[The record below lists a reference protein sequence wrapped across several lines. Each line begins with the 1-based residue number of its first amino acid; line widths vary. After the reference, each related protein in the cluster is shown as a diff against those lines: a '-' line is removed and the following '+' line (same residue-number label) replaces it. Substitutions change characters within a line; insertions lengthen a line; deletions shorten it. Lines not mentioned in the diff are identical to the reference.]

1 MFFSSNNFFDL
12 MTDCA
17 TPNFRGLQLHCV
29 PNTSTPRATCAK
41 ASTYTK
47 VSVDKSADKQSKRS
61 SFRAE
66 PRISFSEASLYYKG
80 LLQSDRSFSGR
91 QFRKNS
97 NIQDTGFLSLEK
109 QYKTNIAAA
118 ISNNGA
124 LRLFCLQKNDKNFLI

>member
-1 MFFSSNNFFDL
+1 MFFSSNKFFDL

-17 TPNFRGLQLHCV
+17 TSNFRGLQLHCV

-66 PRISFSEASLYYKG
+66 PRISFNPIEVFPVANSVKIQIFKTQDFCPL
-80 LLQSDRSFSGR
+80 
-91 QFRKNS
+91 KNS
-97 NIQDTGFLSLEK
+97 IKPISQP
-109 QYKTNIAAA
+109 QYPTTEHCGCFVCKKMIKT
-118 ISNNGA
+118 
-124 LRLFCLQKNDKNFLI
+124 F